1 MNNFNRMPLEVAF
14 MAQEEVVTGLN
25 LSQIKKAQ
33 NKLKKANK
41 HSLTVSLEL
50 ASHVP
55 SAVEWFKSDE
65 GKAKFA
71 EEGISWSMDDFAQ
84 KMFGRSSGYMH
95 KLRRCAILDERVVVK
110 FNELCDG
117 DAKQSRSIDNLES
130 YAKKLGEVIDE
141 NTSDEEL
148 DCLANAVE
156 LEEAV
161 SAVEESK
168 PKAKVTFSMQSEDGN
183 LAMRINADGTIV
195 FKEADKDRLRAAFG
209 ALHDIFS
216 ADLPSSMTANI
227 SNN

>member
-41 HSLTVSLEL
+41 HSLAVSLEL

-55 SAVEWFKSDE
+55 SAVEWFKSDA

-95 KLRRCAILDERVVVK
+95 KLRRCAILDARVVVK
-110 FNELCDG
+110 FNELCDA

-130 YAKKLGEVIDE
+130 YAKKLGLVDE
-141 NTSDEEL
+141 NTSDE
-148 DCLANAVE
+148 D
-156 LEEAV
+156 LEEAAA
-161 SAVEESK
+161 AVEEAAVEEAAVEK
-168 PKAKVTFSMQSEDGN
+168 PKAKVTFAMQSEDGN

-195 FKEADKDRLRAAFG
+195 FNEADKERLAQ
-209 ALHDIFS
+209 ALI
-216 ADLPSSMTANI
+216 ACAELVKE
-227 SNN
+227 SNNMTV

>member
-25 LSQIKKAQ
+25 LAQIKKAQ
-33 NKLKKANK
+33 SKLKKANK
-41 HSLTVSLEL
+41 HSLTISLEL

-55 SAVEWFKSDE
+55 SAVEWFKSEE

-117 DAKQSRSIDNLES
+117 DTSQSRSIDNLES

-141 NTSDEEL
+141 TTTDEEL

-156 LEEAV
+156 LEEEA
-161 SAVEESK
+161 AAESK
-168 PKAKVTFSMQSEDGN
+168 PKAKLTFAMQSEDGN
-183 LAMRINADGTIV
+183 LAMRINADGTVV
-195 FKEADKDRLRAAFG
+195 FNEADKERLVQAFI
-209 ALHDIFS
+209 ACAEIVKE
-216 ADLPSSMTANI
+216 

>member
-1 MNNFNRMPLEVAF
+1 MNSFNRMPLEVAF

-25 LSQIKKAQ
+25 LAQIKKAQ

-55 SAVEWFKSDE
+55 SAVEWFKSEE

-84 KMFGRSSGYMH
+84 KMFGRSSSYMH
-95 KLRRCAILDERVVVK
+95 KLRRCAILDARVVVK
-110 FNELCDG
+110 FNELCDA

-130 YAKKLGEVIDE
+130 YAKKLGLVDE
-141 NTSDEEL
+141 NTSDE
-148 DCLANAVE
+148 DI
-156 LEEAV
+156 EEAAA
-161 SAVEESK
+161 AVEEAAVEEAAAVK
-168 PKAKVTFSMQSEDGN
+168 PKAKVTFAMQSEDGN

-195 FKEADKDRLRAAFG
+195 FNEADKERLAQ
-209 ALHDIFS
+209 ALIACAELVKES
-216 ADLPSSMTANI
+216 IN
-227 SNN
+227 

>member
-1 MNNFNRMPLEVAF
+1 MNNFNRMPLEVEF
-14 MAQEEVVTGLN
+14 MSQDDVITGLN
-25 LSQIKKAQ
+25 LTEIKKAQ
-33 NKLKKANK
+33 SKLKKANK
-41 HSLTVSLEL
+41 HSLTISLEL

-95 KLRRCAILDERVVVK
+95 KLRRCAVLDERVVVK

-117 DAKQSRSIDNLES
+117 DTSQSRSIDNLES
-130 YAKKLGEVIDE
+130 YAKKLGLVDE
-141 NTSDEEL
+141 NTTDEEL
-148 DCLANAVE
+148 ECYANAVE
-156 LEEAV
+156 LEMESAEEEA
-161 SAVEESK
+161 ESK

-195 FKEADKDRLRAAFG
+195 FKESDKDRLRAAFG

-216 ADLPSSMTANI
+216 ADIPSSMTANI

>member
-14 MAQEEVVTGLN
+14 MSQDDVITGLN
-25 LSQIKKAQ
+25 LTEIKKAQ

-41 HSLTVSLEL
+41 HSLTISLEL

-110 FNELCDG
+110 FNELCDA

-141 NTSDEEL
+141 TTTDEEL

-156 LEEAV
+156 LEMESAEEEAV
-161 SAVEESK
+161 ESK

-195 FKEADKDRLRAAFG
+195 FNEADKDRLIQAFI
-209 ALHDIFS
+209 ACAELV
-216 ADLPSSMTANI
+216 TE

>member
-1 MNNFNRMPLEVAF
+1 MPLEVEF
-14 MAQEEVVTGLN
+14 MSQDDVITGLN
-25 LSQIKKAQ
+25 LTEIKKAQ

-41 HSLTVSLEL
+41 HSLTISLEL

-95 KLRRCAILDERVVVK
+95 KLRRCAVLDERVVVK

-130 YAKKLGEVIDE
+130 YAKKLGLVDE
-141 NTSDEEL
+141 NTTDEEL
-148 DCLANAVE
+148 ECYANAVE
-156 LEEAV
+156 LEMEEAEAV
-161 SAVEESK
+161 ADSK
-168 PKAKVTFSMQSEDGN
+168 PKAKVTFAMQSEAGN

-195 FKEADKDRLRAAFG
+195 FKESDKERLKLAFG

-216 ADLPSSMTANI
+216 ADIPSSMTANI

>member
-14 MAQEEVVTGLN
+14 MSQDDVITGLN
-25 LSQIKKAQ
+25 LTEIKKAQ

-41 HSLTVSLEL
+41 HSLTISLEL

-117 DAKQSRSIDNLES
+117 DARQSRSIDNLES

-141 NTSDEEL
+141 TTTDEEL

-156 LEEAV
+156 LEMESAEEEAV
-161 SAVEESK
+161 ESK

-195 FKEADKDRLRAAFG
+195 FNEADKDRLIQAFI
-209 ALHDIFS
+209 ACAELV
-216 ADLPSSMTANI
+216 TE

>member
-25 LSQIKKAQ
+25 LAQIKKAQ

-110 FNELCDG
+110 FNELCDA

-141 NTSDEEL
+141 TTTDEEL
-148 DCLANAVE
+148 DGLANAVE
-156 LEEAV
+156 LEEAAAV
-161 SAVEESK
+161 AVEK
-168 PKAKVTFSMQSEDGN
+168 PKAKVTFAMQSEDGN

-195 FKEADKDRLRAAFG
+195 FNEADKERLAQ
-209 ALHDIFS
+209 ALI
-216 ADLPSSMTANI
+216 ACAELVKE
-227 SNN
+227 SNNMTV

>member
-14 MAQEEVVTGLN
+14 MAQEEVITGLN

-41 HSLTVSLEL
+41 HSLAVSLEL

-55 SAVEWFKSDE
+55 SAVEWFKSDA

-71 EEGISWSMDDFAQ
+71 EEGISWTMDDFAQ

-95 KLRRCAILDERVVVK
+95 KLRRCAILDARVVVK
-110 FNELCDG
+110 FNELCDA

-141 NTSDEEL
+141 TITDEEL
-148 DCLANAVE
+148 YCLANAVE
-156 LEEAV
+156 LEEAA
-161 SAVEESK
+161 AVEAAAVEK
-168 PKAKVTFSMQSEDGN
+168 PKAKVTFAMQSEDGN

-195 FKEADKDRLRAAFG
+195 FNEADKERLAQ
-209 ALHDIFS
+209 ALIACAELVKD
-216 ADLPSSMTANI
+216 